1 MIRIPFNMHYK
12 ATRRITA
19 RPGRL
24 PFVPALVLTLVLASA
39 AHGET
44 GKAGADTEAVRQE
57 AVELINRLHRLEREL
72 LYPAHT
78 RVSVFLSVAANSR
91 TLPHSV
97 SVEIDGS
104 KVTEHVYTQ
113 KEIDALHAGGI
124 QRLYTGNALTGKHK
138 LRVSFRQTAK
148 DGSVRSHAL
157 EYRFTKDVKAENIEI
172 TVNDSKPH
180 IVIQSRS

>member
-1 MIRIPFNMHYK
+1 MIRIPFNKQHK
-12 ATRRITA
+12 ATRRIAA
-19 RPGRL
+19 RTGRL
-24 PFVPALVLTLVLASA
+24 PVVPALVLALVLASP

-44 GKAGADTEAVRQE
+44 GKAAADTEAVRSE

-78 RVSVFLSVAANSR
+78 RVSVFLSIAANSR
-91 TLPHSV
+91 ALPHSV

-104 KVTEHVYTQ
+104 KVTDHVYTQ

-124 QRLYTGNALTGKHK
+124 QRLYTGNTLTGKHK
-138 LRVSFRQTAK
+138 LGVSLRQTAK
-148 DGSVRSHAL
+148 DGSVRTHAL
-157 EYRFTKDVKAENIEI
+157 EYRFNKDVNAENIEI
-172 TVNDSKPH
+172 TVNDSKPY